1 MRKNRIK
8 ISNNDRDNLKLV
20 SNQDFGFMLSIII
33 LVLAGYLNAYEIGS
47 FSTPLAFLGGIVA
60 LVATVQPNRL
70 YRLNFL
76 WTFTGLLLG
85 KVSQT
90 IILGLI
96 FYLLFLPTGL
106 IMRLCGKD
114 ELKLR
119 QKESHT
125 FWRHR
130 QQQSLPFEDTFK
142 NQF

>member
-1 MRKNRIK
+1 M
-8 ISNNDRDNLKLV
+8 
-20 SNQDFGFMLSIII
+20 SNQDFGFMLSIMI
-33 LVLAGYLNAYEIGS
+33 LIVAGYLNSYKAGTM
-47 FSTPLAFLGGIVA
+47 STSVAFLGGMIA
-60 LVATVQPNRL
+60 LVATIQPDRL

-76 WTFTGLLLG
+76 WTFTGFFLG
-85 KVSQT
+85 KITQT

-106 IMRLCGKD
+106 IMRLFGKD

-119 QKESHT
+119 QSESHT

-130 QQQSLPFEDTFK
+130 QPQNSSLEDTFK

>member
-1 MRKNRIK
+1 MRKHRHKANG
-8 ISNNDRDNLKLV
+8 DNLKLV

-33 LVLAGYLNAYEIGS
+33 LVVAGYLNSYGTYKV
-47 FSTPLAFLGGIVA
+47 STLLGFLGGIVA
-60 LVATVQPNRL
+60 LVATVQPKRL

-85 KVSQT
+85 KISQT
-90 IILGLI
+90 IMLGLI

-125 FWRHR
+125 HWRHR
-130 QQQSLPFEDTFK
+130 QPQNSSLEDTFK